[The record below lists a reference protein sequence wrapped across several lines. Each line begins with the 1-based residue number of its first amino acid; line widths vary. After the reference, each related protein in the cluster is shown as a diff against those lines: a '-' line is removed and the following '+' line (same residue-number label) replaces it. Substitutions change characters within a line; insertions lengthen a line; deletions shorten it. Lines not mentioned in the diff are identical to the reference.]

1 MPKQLTKTLGDFNV
15 STDILRQG
23 FASLAGNKPELNDLG
38 IIFEVGLT
46 DLSLFPNI
54 KLSDSATYMD
64 YLEKWIKG
72 YADATANP
80 PSRRKASPKGSCSDP
95 AIQTIV
101 QIAMN
106 TDETFAAR
114 MAAYHNAFYHNYIR
128 KSRFT
133 FFYHLMKGRT
143 KRIFF
148 SRCNIYMNIDQFP
161 VVMPG
166 YKFCQPRNLC
176 LKTLK
181 LIHSVRTHTSIDDN
195 MFHRLIC
202 ISRNHSHF
210 ARHNILSFL
219 R

>member
-23 FASLAGNKPELNDLG
+23 FVSLAGNKPELNDLG

-54 KLSDSATYMD
+54 KLSNSATYMD

-106 TDETFAAR
+106 ADETFLADA
-114 MAAYHNAFYHNYIR
+114 MSIWISTSFQLLCPDTNFVNPEICAF
-128 KSRFT
+128 
-133 FFYHLMKGRT
+133 
-143 KRIFF
+143 
-148 SRCNIYMNIDQFP
+148 
-161 VVMPG
+161 
-166 YKFCQPRNLC
+166 
-176 LKTLK
+176 K
-181 LIHSVRTHTSIDDN
+181 LSNCSIVLELT
-195 MFHRLIC
+195 R
-202 ISRNHSHF
+202 
-210 ARHNILSFL
+210 A
-219 R
+219 